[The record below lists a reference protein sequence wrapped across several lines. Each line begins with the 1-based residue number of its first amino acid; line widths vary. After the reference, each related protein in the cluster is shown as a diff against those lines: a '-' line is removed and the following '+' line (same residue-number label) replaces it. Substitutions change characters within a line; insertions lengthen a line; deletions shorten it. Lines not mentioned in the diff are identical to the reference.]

1 MKTKLLLSGLAAI
14 PLAGCISVDPP
25 DKPIDIN
32 LNVRIEQEVLVR
44 LDQEVDA
51 LIADNPEAFP
61 DSDPDTTTTVE
72 DLPENSE

>member
-1 MKTKLLLSGLAAI
+1 MKTKLLIGGLLAL
-14 PLAGCISVDPP
+14 PLGGCITVDPP

-61 DSDPDTTTTVE
+61 ETDGDTTTVVE
-72 DLPENSE
+72 ELDE

>member
-1 MKTKLLLSGLAAI
+1 MKTKLLMGGLVAL
-14 PLAGCISVDPP
+14 PLAGCITVDPP

-61 DSDPDTTTTVE
+61 DSDADTTTIVE
-72 DLPENSE
+72 DLDE

>member
-1 MKTKLLLSGLAAI
+1 MNRKLVMAGLMAV
-14 PLAGCISVDPP
+14 PLAGCITVDPP

-44 LDQEVDA
+44 LDQEVDE

-61 DSDPDTTTTVE
+61 DSDPDTTTVVE
-72 DLPENSE
+72 EVDE

>member
-1 MKTKLLLSGLAAI
+1 MKRKWLMGGLVAL
-14 PLAGCISVDPP
+14 PLAGCITVDPP

-61 DSDPDTTTTVE
+61 DTDENTTTVVE
-72 DLPENSE
+72 ELDE

>member
-1 MKTKLLLSGLAAI
+1 MTKKLILAGLAAI
-14 PLAGCISVDPP
+14 PLAGCITVDPP

-61 DSDPDTTTTVE
+61 DSDPDTTTVVE
-72 DLPENSE
+72 DLPEESE

>member
-1 MKTKLLLSGLAAI
+1 MKTKLLVSGLVAL
-14 PLAGCISVDPP
+14 PLAGCITVDPP

-51 LIADNPEAFP
+51 LISDNPEAFP
-61 DSDPDTTTTVE
+61 DSDPDTTTVVE
-72 DLPENSE
+72 ELDE

>member
-1 MKTKLLLSGLAAI
+1 MKTKLLISGLCAL
-14 PLAGCISVDPP
+14 PLAGCITVDPP

-44 LDQEVDA
+44 IDEEVDA

-61 DSDPDTTTTVE
+61 DSDPDTTTVVE
-72 DLPENSE
+72 ELGDGDE

>member
-1 MKTKLLLSGLAAI
+1 MSKRLVLAGLAAL
-14 PLAGCISVDPP
+14 PLAGCITVDPP

-44 LDQEVDA
+44 LDQQVDE

-61 DSDPDTTTTVE
+61 TDPAEVPD
-72 DLPENSE
+72 DPPGGMR